1 MSSMKQDGE
10 LGEVYAAETSE
21 ELAAVYDRWSDG
33 YDRYM
38 NEGGYRHPAV
48 CAALIARYISNLQ
61 APLLDAGVGTGL
73 VGELLSLLGYQKL
86 IGIESSKKALDNKEK
101 FFKKMQVKFNN
112 NKLIFSEN
120 IIDEDKNKLGLS
132 YVNFD
137 VEIINSDTI
146 NFLESN
152 FIITAVATKLA
163 TRNIVKKLSDLKA
176 MNIIRPL
183 NTI

>member
-1 MSSMKQDGE
+1 MLPILSYYLPSLK
-10 LGEVYAAETSE
+10 
-21 ELAAVYDRWSDG
+21 
-33 YDRYM
+33 
-38 NEGGYRHPAV
+38 N
-48 CAALIARYISNLQ
+48 AR
-61 APLLDAGVGTGL
+61 
-73 VGELLSLLGYQKL
+73 
-86 IGIESSKKALDNKEK
+86 
-101 FFKKMQVKFNN
+101 
-112 NKLIFSEN
+112 N

-137 VEIINSDTI
+137 VEIVNSDTI

-176 MNIIRPL
+176 MNIILPL